1 MMAVNSARPGG
12 MARRAASRLLPRSLF
27 GQLMLIFTVAF
38 LAFLVISA
46 LHAAET
52 RRYYLLRGLMAERV
66 RRMVDMTLLLDTAD
80 EDGRALLMER
90 MSIRGFSISI
100 QTGAPVPPSTEEVRW
115 QAKGAMPASPENLNE
130 ASALLTRLLNL
141 ALADMRQD
149 RHAPSLALVRRAET
163 ETQNIPHVTR
173 AVVHEINV
181 PGTWEEIRHSW
192 KQLFGPRDVMPRIYH
207 ATAALP
213 LSDGTYAVFDDAAPG
228 FPMFPDFPLRGIL
241 LVEIFFVLVSLLAFY
256 LVVRPLRRLARAA
269 DNFGRDLPGMPPLPE
284 NGPREVREA
293 AQAFNRMQRRIRDFV
308 DERSR
313 TLAAV
318 SHDLRTPLTRMRLRV
333 EQLDE
338 AQRLPLQ
345 KDMDELQQLMDTTI
359 DLARGSSGEDFAP
372 VDVAAL
378 VESLVEDRQD
388 MGQNVVLEQAG
399 NLDGIPPLLARPLS
413 IKRCLSNLLDNAVRY
428 GGGAVVSVRDSREL
442 LEIVICDTGPGIPET
457 DLNRVFEP
465 FFRLEPSR
473 SRSTGGSGLGLSI
486 ARSMA
491 RQHRGDIV
499 LTNRPEGG
507 LCANLSLPRPSGP
520 PCDAKRGEHPSPWKP
535 RPELRQRKTAPDT
548 SSSA

>member
-1 MMAVNSARPGG
+1 MTSTAPVTSARPGG

-27 GQLMLIFTVAF
+27 SQLTLIFTVAF

-52 RRYYLLRGLMAERV
+52 RRYYLLRGLMAERA
-66 RRMVDMTLLLDTAD
+66 RRMADMTLLLDTAD

-90 MSIRGFSISI
+90 MSMRGFSIRI
-100 QTGAPVPPSTEEVRW
+100 QTEAPVPPAAAGVRRP
-115 QAKGAMPASPENLNE
+115 AGEGVPASAENLDE

-141 ALADMRQD
+141 VLADMRED

-163 ETQNIPHVTR
+163 EAYDVPLVTR

-181 PGTWEEIRHSW
+181 PGAWEEIRHSW
-192 KQLFGPRDVMPRIYH
+192 KQLFGPLVAMPCVYH

-213 LSDGTYAVFDDAAPG
+213 LSDGSYVVFDDAAPA

-269 DNFGRDLPGMPPLPE
+269 DSFGRDLPGTPPLPE
-284 NGPREVREA
+284 SGPREVREA

-333 EQLDE
+333 EQLNE
-338 AQRLPLQ
+338 AQRVPLQ

-359 DLARGSSGEDFAP
+359 DLARESSGEDFAP

-388 MGQNVVLEQAG
+388 MGQNVVLEQAE
-399 NLDGIPPLLARPLS
+399 NLNDVPPLLARPLS
-413 IKRCLSNLLDNAVRY
+413 IKRCLGNLLDNAVRY

-442 LEIVICDTGPGIPET
+442 LEIVICDNGPGIPEE

-465 FFRLEPSR
+465 FYRLEPSR
-473 SRSTGGSGLGLSI
+473 SRSTGGNGLGLAI

-491 RQHRGDIV
+491 RQHGGDIV
-499 LTNRPEGG
+499 LANRPQGG
-507 LCANLSLPRPSGP
+507 LCASLSLPRPSGRPRSGP
-520 PCDAKRGEHPSPWKP
+520 P
-535 RPELRQRKTAPDT
+535 QR
-548 SSSA
+548 